1 MNTNDQN
8 VIETEQIQEGLAVLN
23 SLAQEEYHIDLDS
36 ILADTARTQEE
47 RLLRVGRLVG
57 VVLKEPFA
65 TDVPI
70 DPATSH
76 TGAYRGWQLDGSAF
90 AKPEKQT
97 TWQYGVLESLR
108 KEEGWPPTVYDFA
121 GFLQVETGFFGS
133 LVNSTRK
140 YICGD
145 PVLRQ
150 RIDAEV
156 KASLPG
162 GGTVPL
168 AAMGAGAMELANIL
182 VQYVPWLG
190 GAGAPLIAGLCL
202 WLVLSIRAIGTDAF
216 CDWSKQFQPSYAPRA
231 EEEK

>member
-8 VIETEQIQEGLAVLN
+8 AIETEQMQEGLAVLN
-23 SLAQEEYHIDLDS
+23 SLAQEEYHEDLDS

-65 TDVPI
+65 TAVPI
-70 DPATSH
+70 DPTTSF
-76 TGAYRGWQLDGSAF
+76 TGAYRGWQLDGGTF
-90 AKPEKQT
+90 AEPEKQT

-108 KEEGWPPTVYDFA
+108 EEEVWPQTVYEFA
-121 GFLQVETGFFGS
+121 GYLQNEGGFFEC

-145 PVLRQ
+145 PALRQ
-150 RIDAEV
+150 KIDAEV

-168 AAMGAGAMELANIL
+168 AAMGTMELANIL
-182 VQYVPWLG
+182 VHYVPWLAV
-190 GAGAPLIAGLCL
+190 AGAPLIAGLCL
-202 WLVLSIRAIGTDAF
+202 WLVLYIRRIGTDAF
-216 CDWSKQFQPSYAPRA
+216 CDWSKQFQPSYGPPAKK
-231 EEEK
+231 EQ